1 VKGAFILGLVA
12 CTSIAA
18 FLIGARG
25 LGLPRRGLRMAA
37 GRMLECVGLTLV
49 FFAANLALAM
59 LAILA
64 ARRLSRGFVS
74 LYLAN
79 DLVLLGLSLLQALV
93 FAWWWERPSSGE
105 AASGPP
111 AHRPTDRRES

>member
-12 CTSIAA
+12 CTSIVA

-25 LGLPRRGLRMAA
+25 LRLSAGGLRIAA

-49 FFAANLALAM
+49 FFAANFTLAM

-64 ARRLSRGFVS
+64 ARRLTRSFVS

-93 FAWWWERPSSGE
+93 FAWWWERPASGE
-105 AASGPP
+105 VASG
-111 AHRPTDRRES
+111 RPSERH

>member
-1 VKGAFILGLVA
+1 MRGAFILGLVA
-12 CTSIAA
+12 CTSIVA
-18 FLIGARG
+18 FLVGARG
-25 LGLPRRGLRMAA
+25 LGLPRRGLRVAA

-49 FFAANLALAM
+49 FFAANLVLAM

-64 ARRLSRGFVS
+64 ARRLTRGFVS

-93 FAWWWERPSSGE
+93 FAWWWERTPSGE
-105 AASGPP
+105 TASG
-111 AHRPTDRRES
+111 RPSERH